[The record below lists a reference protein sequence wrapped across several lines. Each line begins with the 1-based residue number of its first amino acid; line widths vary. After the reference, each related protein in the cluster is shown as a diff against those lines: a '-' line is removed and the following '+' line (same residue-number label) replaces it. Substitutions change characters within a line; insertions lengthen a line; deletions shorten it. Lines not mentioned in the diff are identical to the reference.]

1 MRKETRQ
8 QFKSYVSQI
17 ALLNGIDP
25 EDTVAK
31 FSVAPVVEQTLEEK
45 IQESSDFLQ
54 QINVV
59 GVPQQQ
65 GAKVG

>member
-54 QINVV
+54 QINSWAC
-59 GVPQQQ
+59 PSSR
-65 GAKVG
+65 APKWA

>member
-31 FSVAPVVEQTLEEK
+31 FSVAPVVEQTLEERSRNRAT
-45 IQESSDFLQ
+45 SSSRSTSWACPSSRAPKW
-54 QINVV
+54 
-59 GVPQQQ
+59 G
-65 GAKVG
+65 

>member
-31 FSVAPVVEQTLEEK
+31 FSVAPVVEQTLEEDPDRAT
-45 IQESSDFLQ
+45 SSSRSTSWACPSSRAPKW
-54 QINVV
+54 
-59 GVPQQQ
+59 G
-65 GAKVG
+65 